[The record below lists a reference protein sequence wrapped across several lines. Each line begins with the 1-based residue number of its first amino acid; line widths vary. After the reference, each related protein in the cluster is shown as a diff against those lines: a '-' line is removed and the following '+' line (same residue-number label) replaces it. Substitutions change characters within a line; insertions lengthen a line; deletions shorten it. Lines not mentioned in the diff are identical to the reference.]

1 MKLTQLSQQWNL
13 ENIFAGGSTSEQL
26 STYIQSIETHIVEL
40 KSKIDSCN
48 PSNHQ
53 ELAEVVEEM
62 SRLSS
67 RLHESSAYVG
77 CLVAQDVKDKEAVA
91 IRGKLDAIGAK
102 YHSLW
107 TQFEE
112 KLTQV
117 SDNEWKTLL
126 QYDGLYPYSFVLNE
140 RRQHAVEKL
149 SFSQESLINDLAVDG
164 YHAWSNL
171 YDLVVGKMSIPFEED
186 GEQKELSVGQLD
198 NKLSSQSKE
207 TRQRAFESYSKAWEE
222 QEDFC
227 SEALNHLAGFRL
239 STYDHRKWDSV
250 LKEPL
255 QINRMSQ
262 ATLDTMWK
270 VIEQHK
276 NTFVKYLD
284 RKAEM
289 LGLEQLGW
297 TDVDAPI
304 GKTETKVSY
313 DEAAN
318 FIIDQFKQYNPKMS
332 EFSRQAFE
340 KSWIEAEDRTGK
352 RPGGFCTSF
361 PNAKETR
368 IFMTFSGTPS
378 NVSTLAHELGHAYH
392 QHVMDELPYLNQNYA
407 MNVAET
413 ASTYA
418 EMLVSDAAV
427 ETAKTEEERL
437 VLLED
442 KIQRSVAFFMN
453 IHARF
458 LFETRFYEERSKGLV
473 SVSRLNELMEE
484 AQKEAYCD
492 ALGEYHPHFW
502 ASKLHFYITDVPFYN
517 FPYTFGYLFSAG
529 IYAIAKEQGDA
540 FEDKYIALLQDTGRM
555 TVEELAEKHLGEDLT
570 KPQFWTRAIQLA
582 VEDVEEFLKLT
593 K

>member
-1 MKLTQLSQQWNL
+1 MKLTQLPQKWNL
-13 ENIFAGGSTSEQL
+13 ENIFPGGSSSQEL
-26 STYIQSIETHIVEL
+26 KAYIQSIEEQIVEA
-40 KSKIDSCN
+40 KNTIEDCN
-48 PSNHQ
+48 PQNH
-53 ELAEVVEEM
+53 EDLAKVVEEM

-67 RLHESSAYVG
+67 RLHESGAFVG

-91 IRGKLDAIGAK
+91 IRGKLDQIGAK

-107 TQFEE
+107 TQFDV
-112 KLTQV
+112 KLTQLTE
-117 SDNEWKTLL
+117 NELKTLL
-126 QYDGLYPYSFVLNE
+126 QYDDLYPYTFVLSE
-140 RRQHAVEKL
+140 RQKNAVEKL
-149 SFSQESLINDLAVDG
+149 GFEQESLINDLAVDG

-186 GEQKELSVGQLD
+186 GEKKELSVGQLD
-198 NKLSSQSKE
+198 NKLSSQNPE
-207 TRQRAFESYSKAWEE
+207 IRHRAFEAYEKAWEE

-239 STYDHRKWDSV
+239 NTYQHRKWDSV

-255 QINRMSQ
+255 KINRMSQ
-262 ATLDTMWK
+262 ETLDMMWK

-289 LGLEQLGW
+289 LDLEKLGW
-297 TDVDAPI
+297 TDVDAPV
-304 GKTETKVSY
+304 GKADTKVSY

-318 FIIDQFKQYNPKMS
+318 FIIEQFNRYNPKMS
-332 EFSRQAFE
+332 EFSRKAFE
-340 KSWIEAEDRTGK
+340 KAWIEAEDRTGK

-368 IFMTFSGTPS
+368 IFMTFSGTAS

-427 ETAKTEEERL
+427 EAAKTEEERI

-453 IHARF
+453 IHARY
-458 LFETRFYEERSKGLV
+458 LFETRFYSEREKGLV
-473 SVSRLNELMEE
+473 SVPRLKELMEE
-484 AQKEAYCD
+484 AQREAYRD
-492 ALGEYHPHFW
+492 ALGEYHPYFW

-517 FPYTFGYLFSAG
+517 FPYTFGYMFSAG
-529 IYAIAKEQGDA
+529 IYAIARKQGAA
-540 FEDKYIALLQDTGRM
+540 FEDKYIALLQDTGTM
-555 TVEELAEKHLGEDLT
+555 SVEELAEKHLGEDLT
-570 KPQFWTRAIQLA
+570 KPNFWNNAIQLA
-582 VEDVEEFLKLT
+582 VQDVEEFLKLT

>member
-1 MKLTQLSQQWNL
+1 MKLTQLPQKWNL
-13 ENIFAGGSTSEQL
+13 ENIFPGGSSSQEL
-26 STYIQSIETHIVEL
+26 KAYIQSIEEQIVQAKGTIE
-40 KSKIDSCN
+40 DCN
-48 PSNHQ
+48 PQNH
-53 ELAEVVEEM
+53 EDLAKVVEEM

-67 RLHESSAYVG
+67 RLHESGAFVG

-91 IRGKLDAIGAK
+91 IRGKLDQIGAK

-107 TQFEE
+107 TQFDV
-112 KLTQV
+112 KLTQLTE
-117 SDNEWKTLL
+117 NELKTLL
-126 QYDGLYPYSFVLNE
+126 QYDDLYSYTFVLSE
-140 RRQHAVEKL
+140 RRKNALEKL
-149 SFSQESLINDLAVDG
+149 GFEQESLINDLAVDG

-186 GEQKELSVGQLD
+186 GEKKELSVGQLD
-198 NKLSSQSKE
+198 NKLSSQNPE
-207 TRQRAFESYSKAWEE
+207 IRHRAFAAYEKAWEE

-239 STYDHRKWDSV
+239 NTYQHRKWDSV

-255 QINRMSQ
+255 KINRMRQ
-262 ATLDTMWK
+262 ETLDMMWK

-297 TDVDAPI
+297 TDVDAPV
-304 GKTETKVSY
+304 GKADTKVSY
-313 DEAAN
+313 DESAN
-318 FIIDQFKQYNPKMS
+318 FIIEQFNRYNPKMS
-332 EFSRQAFE
+332 EFSRKAFE
-340 KSWIEAEDRTGK
+340 KAWIEAEDRTGK

-368 IFMTFSGTPS
+368 IFMTFSGTAS

-427 ETAKTEEERL
+427 EAAKTEEERI

-453 IHARF
+453 IHARY
-458 LFETRFYEERSKGLV
+458 LFETRFYSEREKGLV
-473 SVSRLNELMEE
+473 SVPRLKGLMEE
-484 AQKEAYCD
+484 AQREAYCD
-492 ALGEYHPHFW
+492 ALGEYHPYFW

-517 FPYTFGYLFSAG
+517 FPYTFGYMFSAG
-529 IYAIAKEQGDA
+529 IYAIAREQGAA
-540 FEDKYIALLQDTGRM
+540 FEDKYIALLQDTGTM
-555 TVEELAEKHLGEDLT
+555 SVEDLAEKHLGEDLT
-570 KPQFWTRAIQLA
+570 KPNFWNNAIQLA
-582 VEDVEEFLKLT
+582 IQDVEEFLKLT

>member
-1 MKLTQLSQQWNL
+1 M
-13 ENIFAGGSTSEQL
+13 
-26 STYIQSIETHIVEL
+26 
-40 KSKIDSCN
+40 
-48 PSNHQ
+48 
-53 ELAEVVEEM
+53 
-62 SRLSS
+62 
-67 RLHESSAYVG
+67 
-77 CLVAQDVKDKEAVA
+77 
-91 IRGKLDAIGAK
+91 
-102 YHSLW
+102 
-107 TQFEE
+107 
-112 KLTQV
+112 
-117 SDNEWKTLL
+117 
-126 QYDGLYPYSFVLNE
+126 
-140 RRQHAVEKL
+140 
-149 SFSQESLINDLAVDG
+149 SQE
-164 YHAWSNL
+164 
-171 YDLVVGKMSIPFEED
+171 
-186 GEQKELSVGQLD
+186 
-198 NKLSSQSKE
+198 
-207 TRQRAFESYSKAWEE
+207 
-222 QEDFC
+222 
-227 SEALNHLAGFRL
+227 
-239 STYDHRKWDSV
+239 
-250 LKEPL
+250 
-255 QINRMSQ
+255 
-262 ATLDTMWK
+262 TLDTMWQ
-270 VIEQHK
+270 VITEHK

-289 LGLEQLGW
+289 LKLEKLGW
-297 TDVDAPI
+297 TDVDAPV
-304 GKTETKVSY
+304 GETDTKVSY

-318 FIIDQFKQYNPKMS
+318 FIIEQFKKFNPKMS
-332 EFSRQAFE
+332 AFSRDAFE
-340 KSWIEAEDRTGK
+340 KGWIEAEDRAGK

-361 PNAKETR
+361 PNAQETR

-392 QHVMDELPYLNQNYA
+392 QHVMDELPYMNQNYA

-427 ETAKTEEERL
+427 ETAKSEEERL

-473 SVSRLNELMEE
+473 SVTRLKELMEE

-492 ALGEYHPHFW
+492 ALGEYHPYFW

-517 FPYTFGYLFSAG
+517 YPYTFGYLFSAG
-529 IYAIAKEQGDA
+529 IYALAKEQGAA

-570 KPQFWTRAIQLA
+570 KPQFWKRAIQLS

>member
-1 MKLTQLSQQWNL
+1 MKLAQLSQQWNL
-13 ENIFAGGSTSEQL
+13 ENIFAGGSSSEELQ
-26 STYIQSIETHIVEL
+26 TYISSIETKVVEL
-40 KSKIDSCN
+40 KSTIEQCDPN
-48 PSNHQ
+48 NYEQ
-53 ELAEVVEEM
+53 LTQVVEEL
-62 SRLSS
+62 SILSS

-91 IRGKLDAIGAK
+91 IRGKLDSIGAK

-107 TQFEE
+107 TQFDE
-112 KLTQV
+112 KLKQV
-117 SDNEWKTLL
+117 SDEEWKALL
-126 QYDGLYPYSFVLNE
+126 QSEGLAQYSYILNE
-140 RRQHAVEKL
+140 RRQNAVEKL
-149 SFSQESLINDLAVDG
+149 SFNQESLINDLAVDG

-186 GEQKELSVGQLD
+186 GEVKELSVGQLD

-207 TRQRAFESYSKAWEE
+207 VRERAFEAYQNAWAE

-227 SEALNHLAGFRL
+227 AEALNHLAGFRL
-239 STYDHRKWDSV
+239 STYEHRNWESV

-255 QINRMSQ
+255 KINRMSQ
-262 ATLDTMWK
+262 ETLDTMWK
-270 VIEQHK
+270 VITDHK
-276 NTFVKYLD
+276 STFVKYLN

-289 LGLEQLGW
+289 LNLEKLGW
-297 TDVDAPI
+297 TDVDAPV
-304 GKTETKVSY
+304 GKTESNVSY

-340 KSWIEAEDRTGK
+340 KSWIEAEDRSGK

-473 SVSRLNELMEE
+473 SVDRLKALMEE
-484 AQKEAYCD
+484 AQREAYND

-529 IYAIAKEQGDA
+529 IYAIAKEQGAA
-540 FEDKYIALLQDTGRM
+540 FEEKYIALLQDTGTM
-555 TVEELAEKHLGEDLT
+555 SVEELAEKHLGEDLT

-593 K
+593 Q

>member
-1 MKLTQLSQQWNL
+1 MKLAQLSQQWNL
-13 ENIFAGGSTSEQL
+13 ENIFAGGSSSEELQA
-26 STYIQSIETHIVEL
+26 YISSIETKVVEL
-40 KSKIDSCN
+40 KSSIKQCDPTN
-48 PSNHQ
+48 PTQLS
-53 ELAEVVEEM
+53 EVVEEL
-62 SRLSS
+62 SALSS

-91 IRGKLDAIGAK
+91 IRGKLDSIGAK

-107 TQFEE
+107 TQFDE
-112 KLTQV
+112 KLKQV
-117 SDNEWKTLL
+117 SDEEWKALL
-126 QYDGLYPYSFVLNE
+126 QSEGLAQYAYILNE
-140 RRQHAVEKL
+140 RRQNAVEKL
-149 SFSQESLINDLAVDG
+149 SFNQESLINDLAVDG

-186 GEQKELSVGQLD
+186 GEVKELSVGQLD

-207 TRQRAFESYSKAWEE
+207 VRERAFEAYQNAWAE

-227 SEALNHLAGFRL
+227 AEALNHLAGFRL
-239 STYDHRKWDSV
+239 STYEHRNWESV

-255 QINRMSQ
+255 KINRMSQ
-262 ATLDTMWK
+262 ETLDTMWK
-270 VIEQHK
+270 VITDHK
-276 NTFVKYLD
+276 DTFVKYLN

-289 LGLEQLGW
+289 LNLEKLGW
-297 TDVDAPI
+297 TDVDAPV
-304 GKTETKVSY
+304 GKTESNVSY

-318 FIIDQFKQYNPKMS
+318 FIIEQFKQYNPKMS

-340 KSWIEAEDRTGK
+340 KSWIEAEDRSGK

-361 PNAKETR
+361 PNAQETR

-473 SVSRLNELMEE
+473 SVDRLKALMEE
-484 AQKEAYCD
+484 AQREAYND

-529 IYAIAKEQGDA
+529 IYAIAKEQGAA
-540 FEDKYIALLQDTGRM
+540 FEEKYIALLQDTGTM
-555 TVEELAEKHLGEDLT
+555 SVEELAEKHLGEDLT